1 MRIVTYNFLRAGST
15 TRCGHWSRVIRQLRA
30 DLVLAQECRP
40 PERSPGERFRHGEDD
55 VFAWQSAGTRGW
67 GTGLFARSAS
77 LSPIDI
83 PGYEGWVV
91 GGEIRNAFWSRRPV
105 IVFSIHGPVG
115 ERGYIRTM
123 QHILDRLVVLRD
135 RADLVLGGD
144 FNVAVGYRQPRDV
157 IKFLRGERE
166 LLDRLGGEFKLVSC
180 WQAANPNR
188 PLAQTLRWMGNPAA
202 PYHCDGI
209 FVPRSWLTRL
219 KACRVVRGSR
229 WTQLSDHNPVVADFD
244 VA

>member
-1 MRIVTYNFLRAGST
+1 MRIVTYNFLRAGSA
-15 TRCGHWSRVIRQLRA
+15 TRCGHWSRVIRHLKP
-30 DLVLAQECRP
+30 DLILAKECRP
-40 PERSPGERFRHGEDD
+40 PQRSPGERFRHGEHD

-77 LSPIDI
+77 LIPIEI
-83 PGYEGWVV
+83 PGYKGWVV
-91 GGEIRNAFWSRRPV
+91 GGEIKNTSWSARPLMA
-105 IVFSIHGPVG
+105 FSIHGPVG
-115 ERGYIRTM
+115 EHGYIHTM
-123 QHILDRLVVLRD
+123 QNILDCLARLSD
-135 RADLVLGGD
+135 HADLLLGGD
-144 FNVAVGYRQPRDV
+144 FNVAVGYRRPQDR

-166 LLDRLGGEFKLVSC
+166 LLDRLANEFKLVSC

-209 FVPRSWLTRL
+209 FVPRSWLPRL

-229 WTQLSDHNPVVADFD
+229 WTQLSDHNPVMADFE
-244 VA
+244 VS